1 MGGAQGFLLPELGSH
16 FFHGSRAAS
25 QVCRAP
31 RTSTA
36 LASSQRVVATEL
48 GGRLPGSGLPLRCA
62 PGPVVSSAAASAVA
76 IPFIAL
82 PCKLMCVSVRLCVCC
97 CKVGNTYELVGN
109 ELRALLH
116 KRSSSAA
123 TRPGCLRR

>member
-16 FFHGSRAAS
+16 FFHGSGAAS

-31 RTSTA
+31 RTSSSTA

-62 PGPVVSSAAASAVA
+62 PAQLSAVQQQQ
-76 IPFIAL
+76 PQ
-82 PCKLMCVSVRLCVCC
+82 PC
-97 CKVGNTYELVGN
+97 
-109 ELRALLH
+109 
-116 KRSSSAA
+116 RSSYCPWYCHSN
-123 TRPGCLRR
+123 

>member
-62 PGPVVSSAAASAVA
+62 PAQLSAVQQQQ
-76 IPFIAL
+76 PQ
-82 PCKLMCVSVRLCVCC
+82 PC
-97 CKVGNTYELVGN
+97 
-109 ELRALLH
+109 
-116 KRSSSAA
+116 RSSHCHSS
-123 TRPGCLRR
+123 